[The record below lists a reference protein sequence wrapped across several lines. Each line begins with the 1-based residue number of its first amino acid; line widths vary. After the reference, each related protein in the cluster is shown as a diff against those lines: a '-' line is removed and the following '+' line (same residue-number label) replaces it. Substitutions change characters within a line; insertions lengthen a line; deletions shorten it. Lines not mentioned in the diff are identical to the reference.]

1 MPNIN
6 AIKCRLN
13 KKENQTP
20 MFLRCARVYV
30 DQGNDC
36 LQFINYVWLCY
47 SGYYTGKPEFFS
59 SLKWRE
65 KQKQKQ
71 NVFSTLKLAQ
81 TDIAQLEWFDI
92 QEKPLARILVWH
104 SCNSTLQFT
113 IVAILKISISYD
125 CRRANV
131 YVRNLFLSFSLSKMS
146 SFFRSFIFSSFW
158 GDWFMLT

>member
-1 MPNIN
+1 MCACI
-6 AIKCRLN
+6 CRPRQRLLTIY
-13 KKENQTP
+13 KLCVT
-20 MFLRCARVYV
+20 L
-30 DQGNDC
+30 
-36 LQFINYVWLCY
+36 LQRLLYRKTGIFFFFEMKRKTKTEAKRIFY
-47 SGYYTGKPEFFS
+47 S
-59 SLKWRE
+59 
-65 KQKQKQ
+65 
-71 NVFSTLKLAQ
+71 Q

-92 QEKPLARILVWH
+92 QEKPLARIWVWH

-146 SFFRSFIFSSFW
+146 FFFRSFIFSSFW